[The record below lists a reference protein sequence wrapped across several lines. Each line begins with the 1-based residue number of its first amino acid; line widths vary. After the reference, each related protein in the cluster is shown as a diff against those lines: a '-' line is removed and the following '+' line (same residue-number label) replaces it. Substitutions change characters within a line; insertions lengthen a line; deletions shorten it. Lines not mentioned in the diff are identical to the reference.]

1 MLIYGRNKS
10 TSMAVSF
17 SSIFKDR
24 EVRSL
29 YVSGFVVFQKI
40 FNLEI
45 SERMDGR
52 EYVLH
57 KSGNGMIF

>member
-10 TSMAVSF
+10 TSMGVSF